1 MLSYLHEF
9 HAGNHADVLKHFVLT
24 LVLDSL
30 NKKQKPFTFFD
41 THSGAGKYNLN
52 DEKSLK
58 TGEAASGI
66 KRLLAFCDS
75 CKDDEVPFSLKKYI
89 QLVSD
94 CMQQGFYPGS
104 PFIEQQFLLPD
115 SKLILSELHNT
126 ENLLLKKN
134 IIGDNIQIHH
144 RNGWEMINALTPPVI
159 KRGAVLIDPSYEELS
174 DYENVVKT
182 FKILN
187 KKWNVG
193 IFCLWYPLLAYK
205 KNIIDEMLDN
215 IVSEAKKSNSN
226 AEILNVTLSVNSE
239 DSHKESSLSE
249 AIGSKTPRLY
259 GSGMLIVN
267 VPWKIQEQLE
277 ESLPFIVKCLDVES
291 SGGFDIK
298 KY

>member
-75 CKDDEVPFSLKKYI
+75 CRDDEVPLSLKKYI

-115 SKLILSELHNT
+115 SKLI
-126 ENLLLKKN
+126 
-134 IIGDNIQIHH
+134 
-144 RNGWEMINALTPPVI
+144 
-159 KRGAVLIDPSYEELS
+159 
-174 DYENVVKT
+174 
-182 FKILN
+182 
-187 KKWNVG
+187 
-193 IFCLWYPLLAYK
+193 
-205 KNIIDEMLDN
+205 
-215 IVSEAKKSNSN
+215 
-226 AEILNVTLSVNSE
+226 
-239 DSHKESSLSE
+239 
-249 AIGSKTPRLY
+249 
-259 GSGMLIVN
+259 
-267 VPWKIQEQLE
+267 
-277 ESLPFIVKCLDVES
+277 
-291 SGGFDIK
+291 
-298 KY
+298 